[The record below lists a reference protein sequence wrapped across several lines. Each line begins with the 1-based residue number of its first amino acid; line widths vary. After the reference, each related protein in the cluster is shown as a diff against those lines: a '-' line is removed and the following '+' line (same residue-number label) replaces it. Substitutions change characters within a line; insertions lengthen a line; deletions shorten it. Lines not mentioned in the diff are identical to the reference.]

1 MDPDPPRA
9 AARIVTPTFA
19 GVFAAALSCFLA
31 IGAVLP
37 VLPRYVTGPVG
48 AGDLAVGVV
57 VGAFA
62 LSAVVGRPIG
72 GRMADERGRRRVVL
86 WGLGISVL
94 AGALLFV
101 PLGVAWLVFARLV
114 LGLGDGWV
122 FTAALAWA
130 LDAAPP
136 RARGRAIALF
146 GLAVWGG
153 LTFGSVAGELAFRV
167 GSFEAVWAVATLA
180 PAVGMVVVARLREE
194 VSASPRGTAQ
204 GEAPTGG
211 LPGGAAAG
219 AARPGAT
226 PTGAAHGGSV
236 PPRPRRLP
244 RFPPIPRPALAPGAA
259 LGLSTVGYGTMAGFV
274 VLLLAERGVGGGATV
289 FTVFAASVVVARLAG
304 GGLVD
309 RLGPV
314 PCAAGAGLAEAGGL
328 ALLAG
333 AGSFPVA
340 VAGAVAMGTGF
351 SLIFPALA
359 LIVVEA
365 VDDRDRGV
373 ALGVFTGFFDIG
385 VGVGAPLAG
394 AMAALAGY
402 EAAFWTAAA
411 LAGAA
416 TVVVLAGRRPAHTVH
431 EEPPTTQPG

>member
-9 AARIVTPTFA
+9 SARVVTPVFA

-37 VLPRYVTGPVG
+37 VLPRYVTGPLG
-48 AGDLAVGVV
+48 AGALAVGVV

-62 LSAVVGRPIG
+62 VSAVVGRPIG
-72 GRMADERGRRRVVL
+72 GRIADVRGRRLVVI
-86 WGLGISVL
+86 WGLGICVV

-101 PLGVAWLVFARLV
+101 PLGVGWLVFARLV

-153 LTFGSVAGELAFRV
+153 LALGSMAGALAFRL
-167 GSFEAVWAVATLA
+167 GSFDAVWALATLA
-180 PAVGMVVVARLREE
+180 PAVAMAVVLCLREE
-194 VSASPRGTAQ
+194 QAPRPRD
-204 GEAPTGG
+204 E
-211 LPGGAAAG
+211 AAAD
-219 AARPGAT
+219 
-226 PTGAAHGGSV
+226 AAHGGV
-236 PPRPRRLP
+236 PVGGRRPRRLP
-244 RFPPIPRPALAPGAA
+244 RFPPLPRPALAPGAA

-289 FTVFAASVVVARLAG
+289 FTVFAASVVIARLLG

-314 PCAAGAGLAEAGGL
+314 PCAAAAGLAEAGGL

-340 VAGAVAMGTGF
+340 VAGAVAMGVGF

-373 ALGVFTGFFDIG
+373 ALGVFTGFFDMG

-394 AMAALAGY
+394 AVAALAGY
-402 EAAFWTAAA
+402 GAAFWTAAA

-416 TVVVLAGRRPAHTVH
+416 TLVVLAGQRPAHTVH
-431 EEPPTTQPG
+431 EEPPATQPG

>member
-1 MDPDPPRA
+1 MEPDPPRA
-9 AARIVTPTFA
+9 SARIVTPAFA

-37 VLPRYVTGPVG
+37 VLPRYVAGPVG

-72 GRMADERGRRRVVL
+72 GRMADVRGRRPVIL
-86 WGLGISVL
+86 WGLGISVV

-153 LTFGSVAGELAFRV
+153 LTFGSVAGELAFRL
-167 GSFEAVWAVATLA
+167 GSFEAVWAFATLA

-194 VSASPRGTAQ
+194 VAASPRG
-204 GEAPTGG
+204 GS
-211 LPGGAAAG
+211 LPA
-219 AARPGAT
+219 
-226 PTGAAHGGSV
+226 
-236 PPRPRRLP
+236 RPRRLP

-333 AGSFPVA
+333 AGSLPVA
-340 VAGAVAMGTGF
+340 VAGAVTMGIGF

-394 AMAALAGY
+394 AVAAVAGY
-402 EAAFWTAAA
+402 EAAFWVAAA

-416 TVVVLAGRRPAHTVH
+416 TAVVLAGRRPAHTVH
-431 EEPPTTQPG
+431 EEPPATQPG